1 VIEVLQRRVHSW
13 QNRFVS
19 LGRRV
24 ILINSVL
31 AAIPVYYL
39 SFMKMSVKVL
49 RKIVSIQRKF
59 LWGGSSNK
67 SKIAWVK
74 WVDVCRSKEDGGLG
88 IRNIRLVNIALL
100 TKWRW
105 RLLTSQDSLWI
116 TVLKVNMVVVLD
128 IHRSCQD

>member
-1 VIEVLQRRVHSW
+1 VIEVLQRRGHSW

-49 RKIVSIQRKF
+49 RKIVSIQRNF

-74 WVDVCRSKEDGGLG
+74 WVDVCWSKEDGGLG

-105 RLLTSQDSLWI
+105 QLLTSHDSLWI